1 MSPLTPPGPGRPS
14 DVEAP
19 VDLRL
24 VSPDGEAVA
33 LPVVLRYTTDDP
45 FAVTVAFGSGGD
57 AGADVQWV
65 FARELLLAGL
75 EAPSGDGDVR
85 VWPAADGRPD
95 TTCVALSSPD
105 GRALLE
111 ASTSDLRA
119 FAARTLSTVPRGGEA
134 GCMDLDAEIGHLL
147 TA

>member
-1 MSPLTPPGPGRPS
+1 MSPVTPRSSGRPA
-14 DVEAP
+14 DVESP

-24 VSPDGEAVA
+24 VSPDGDAVA
-33 LPVVLRYTTDDP
+33 LPVVLRYSADDP
-45 FAVTVAFGSGGD
+45 FAVTVAFGSGGEP
-57 AGADVQWV
+57 GADVQWV

-75 EAPSGDGDVR
+75 EGPSGDGDVR

-111 ASTSDLRA
+111 AATSDLRA
-119 FAARTLSTVPRGGEA
+119 FVARTLAAVPRGGEA
-134 GCMDLDAEIGHLL
+134 RCMDLDAEIGHLL

>member
-1 MSPLTPPGPGRPS
+1 MSPHTPPSARRPS

-24 VSPDGEAVA
+24 VSPEGEAVA
-33 LPVVLRYTTDDP
+33 LPVVLRYSAEDP
-45 FAVTVAFGSGGD
+45 FAVTVAFGSDGD
-57 AGADVQWV
+57 PGSDVQWV

-75 EAPSGDGDVR
+75 ETPSGDGDVR
-85 VWPAADGRPD
+85 VWPTADGRPD
-95 TTCVALSSPD
+95 TTCIALSSPD

-119 FAARTLSTVPRGGEA
+119 FVVRTLDAVPRGGEFR
-134 GCMDLDAEIGHLL
+134 CMDLDAEIGHLL

>member
-1 MSPLTPPGPGRPS
+1 MSPATPRSAGRPQ
-14 DVEAP
+14 DVEVP

-24 VSPDGEAVA
+24 VSPEGDAVA
-33 LPVVLRYTTDDP
+33 LPVTLRYTSDDP
-45 FAVTVAFGSGGD
+45 FAVTVAFGTGAD

-75 EAPSGDGDVR
+75 DAASGDGDVR

-119 FAARTLSTVPRGGEA
+119 FVVRTLAVVPRGGESR
-134 GCMDLDAEIGHLL
+134 CMDLDAEIGHLL